1 MARPTYIR
9 LSAVEFSMTCVFA
22 PYAPPMIDALRSVLV
37 DGSTVAEAA
46 LTHGLNPNSVQS
58 AKNRFWLRFV
68 KLSRSY
74 QAVYGVLD
82 SQFLYRFTENTL
94 PFLPYKSADVVQ
106 SLGADAARNQLSE
119 MAFNQIALLTQIRS
133 KKALAAVKDNLC
145 YGITLDE
152 AGQRQGLT
160 RQAVGQ
166 SCRAFVVDV
175 WLMDEAQIVLEKNF
189 KLSKIGVLALPM
201 NVLLNAP

>member
-1 MARPTYIR
+1 MARPTVIR
-9 LSAVEFSMTCVFA
+9 LSSFEFAMTCVFVR
-22 PYAPPMIDALRSVLV
+22 YTPPMLDALRSVLV

-74 QAVYGVLD
+74 QAVYGDLD
-82 SQFLYRFTENTL
+82 NEFLYRFTENTL

-106 SLGADAARNQLSE
+106 SLGADAARNKLSE
-119 MAFNQIALLTQIRS
+119 MAFNQIALITQIRS

-145 YGITLDE
+145 FGVTLDE
-152 AGQRQGLT
+152 AGQRQGIT

-166 SCRAFVVDV
+166 SCRAFMLDV
-175 WLMDEAQIVLEKNF
+175 WRLDEIQITLEKFF
-189 KLSKIGVLALPM
+189 KLDKIGVFVLPI
-201 NVLLNAP
+201 NIFIHVH